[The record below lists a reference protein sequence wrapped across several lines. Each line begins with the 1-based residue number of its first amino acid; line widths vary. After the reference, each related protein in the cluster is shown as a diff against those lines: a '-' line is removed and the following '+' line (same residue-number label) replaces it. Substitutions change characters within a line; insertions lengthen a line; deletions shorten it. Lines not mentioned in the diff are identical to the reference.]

1 MRKTSR
7 RVMLLSPAAITA
19 ASLAQ
24 NEPAPEELQKTR
36 AAMDAARA
44 ALRKVKLERETE
56 PAFSFK
62 A

>member
-1 MRKTSR
+1 MKKTSR
-7 RVMLLSPAAITA
+7 RVVLLSPAALAT

-24 NEPAPEELQKTR
+24 SEPVPEELRKMR